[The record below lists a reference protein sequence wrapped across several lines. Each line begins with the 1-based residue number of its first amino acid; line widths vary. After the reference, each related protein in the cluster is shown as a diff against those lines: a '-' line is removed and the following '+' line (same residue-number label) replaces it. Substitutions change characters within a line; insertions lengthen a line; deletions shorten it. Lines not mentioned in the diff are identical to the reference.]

1 MSKAKITTNIDKVRK
16 DLKKWNERAGSK
28 FHKDLGAAVMS
39 ERVRLQKKIDTS
51 LDRPIRFTQN
61 AVNSQHFMNRGDKSK
76 HRLFIMKH
84 QAEYLKYYF
93 EGGEVKKFTPVDD
106 SKVNKHGNIKQLKAK
121 RYKVAKAGNKT
132 ILIDPKMIGK
142 KKGKRLVAVMKEN
155 DREAV
160 LGSWNQNEKEIKKN
174 IKRRMGKSL
183 TRSIKF
189 V

>member
-1 MSKAKITTNIDKVRK
+1 
-16 DLKKWNERAGSK
+16 
-28 FHKDLGAAVMS
+28 MS

>member
-1 MSKAKITTNIDKVRK
+1 MARITTNIDKVRK

-28 FHKDLGAAVMS
+28 FHKDLGSAVMA
-39 ERVRLQKKIDTS
+39 ERVRLQKKINTS
-51 LDRPIRFTQN
+51 LDRPIKFTQN

-93 EGGEVKKFTPVDD
+93 EGGEVKKFTPIDD
-106 SKVNKHGNIKQLKAK
+106 SKVNKHGNIKQLKTK
-121 RYKVAKAGNKT
+121 RYKVAKAGNRT
-132 ILIDPKMIGK
+132 ILIDPKMTGK

-155 DREAV
+155 DRAAV
-160 LGSWNQNEKEIKKN
+160 LGSWNDNKKEIEKN
-174 IKRRMGKSL
+174 VKRRMGK
-183 TRSIKF
+183 TFAHSIKF

>member
-1 MSKAKITTNIDKVRK
+1 MARVTTNIDKVRK